1 MNLHAPKQKQGREKK
16 KEQEKEKRKKRRLP
30 AALRFEGQK
39 FVFF

>member
-1 MNLHAPKQKQGREKK
+1 MHPNKSKGERKK